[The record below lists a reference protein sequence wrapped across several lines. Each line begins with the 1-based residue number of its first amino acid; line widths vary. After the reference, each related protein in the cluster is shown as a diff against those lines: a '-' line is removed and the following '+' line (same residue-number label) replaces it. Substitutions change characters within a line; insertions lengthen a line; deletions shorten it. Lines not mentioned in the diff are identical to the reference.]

1 MIPHATNLRI
11 AVHSLA
17 DAWRRN
23 LLALAGLAVGIGAV
37 VAMLALT
44 LIVRRE
50 SLEQFDRTGTD
61 VIVIRK
67 TSGATPA
74 GRRAPA
80 IDLDLVRRLPEAV
93 PALRRVAPLM
103 ERRSAIGFTGRTV
116 QAPLLGVTEA
126 FVDLNGLTAA
136 EGRLL
141 TDLDRTESFVVVG
154 RDQARSLRGGGE
166 GPLVGRQ
173 VSVDGR
179 LLTIIGVLAPA
190 QAIKLHQGDLNQAVL
205 MHAESFARIVEGAE
219 IGVVYAQHAAAA
231 ETAQVVD
238 DAVAFL
244 QAAAEGLAVQG
255 VSAAALLEEMH
266 RQLKLFALLLGA
278 TGSIALVL
286 GGTGI
291 MNSLMLAV
299 AQRRVEIG
307 LRRALGALRG
317 DIQAQFL
324 FEAILLC
331 GAGGALGVP
340 LGVAATKAIAAYAQW
355 DYALPGA
362 IPVLG
367 LGLAAAVGVL
377 AGFFPAYQAARL
389 EPAAAIKS
397 VA

>member
-1 MIPHATNLRI
+1 MIPHVLNLRI

-23 LLALAGLAVGIGAV
+23 LLALAGLAVGISAV

-61 VIVIRK
+61 VLAIRK
-67 TSGATPA
+67 TSANAPA

-80 IDLDLVRRLPEAV
+80 IDLELVRRLPEAV

-103 ERRSAIGFTGRTV
+103 ERRGAIGFAGRTL

-126 FVDLNGLTAA
+126 FVDLNGLAAA

-154 RDQARSLRGGGE
+154 RDQAKNFRGGGDA
-166 GPLVGRQ
+166 PLLGRQ
-173 VSVDGR
+173 ISVDGR
-179 LLTIIGVLAPA
+179 LLTIVGVLAPA
-190 QAIKLHQGDLNQAVL
+190 QAIKLHQGDLNQAIFV
-205 MHAESFARIVEGAE
+205 HAESFARVVDGAE
-219 IGVVYAQHAAAA
+219 IGVVYAQHAADAD
-231 ETAQVVD
+231 TAQVLE
-238 DAVAFL
+238 DAVAFM
-244 QAAAEGLAVQG
+244 QAGVEGLAVQG
-255 VSAAALLEEMH
+255 VSAAALIEEMH

-299 AQRRVEIG
+299 SQRRGEIG
-307 LRRALGALRG
+307 LRRALGALQG

-324 FEAILLC
+324 FEAIILC
-331 GAGGALGVP
+331 GAGGCIGVP
-340 LGVAATKAIAAYAQW
+340 LGVAVTKAIAAYALW
-355 DYALPGA
+355 DYSLPGA
-362 IPVLG
+362 IPLLG
-367 LGLAAAVGVL
+367 LGLALAVGVV
-377 AGFFPAYQAARL
+377 AGFFPAHQAARL
-389 EPAAAIKS
+389 EPGAAMKTDA
-397 VA
+397 

>member
-1 MIPHATNLRI
+1 MIPHVTNLRI

-23 LLALAGLAVGIGAV
+23 LLALAGLAVGIGAI

-50 SLEQFDRTGTD
+50 SLEQFEGTGTD
-61 VIVIRK
+61 VIAIRK
-67 TSGATPA
+67 TSANAPA

-80 IDLDLVRRLPEAV
+80 LDLELVRRLPEAV
-93 PALRRVAPLM
+93 PALRRVAPLL
-103 ERRSAIGFTGRTV
+103 ERRGAVGFAGRTL

-126 FVDLNGLTAA
+126 FVDLNGLAAA

-141 TDLDRTESFVVVG
+141 ADLDRTESFVVVG
-154 RDQARSLRGGGE
+154 HDQARNLRGGGDT
-166 GPLVGRQ
+166 PLVGRQ
-173 VSVDGR
+173 VSVEGR
-179 LLTIIGVLAPA
+179 LLTIVGVLAPA
-190 QAIKLHQGDLNQAVL
+190 QTIKLHQGDLNQAILV
-205 MHAESFARIVEGAE
+205 HAEAFARVVEGAD
-219 IGVVYAQHAAAA
+219 IGVIYAQHAPDAD
-231 ETAQVVD
+231 TAPVVA

-244 QAAAEGLAVQG
+244 QGSVEGLAVQA

-266 RQLKLFALLLGA
+266 RQLRLFALLLGA

-291 MNSLMLAV
+291 MNSLLVAV
-299 AQRRVEIG
+299 AERRREIG

-331 GAGGALGVP
+331 GAGGLIGAP
-340 LGVAATKAIAAYAQW
+340 LGIAATKAIAAYAQW
-355 DYALPGA
+355 GYALPPA
-362 IPVLG
+362 VPLAG
-367 LGLAAAVGVL
+367 LGLAFAVGAL
-377 AGFFPAYQAARL
+377 AGFLPAYQAARM
-389 EPAAAIKS
+389 EPVAAMKAG
-397 VA
+397 A